1 MIIKY
6 ILPLTL
12 STYLFA
18 IETIHSSISAYAESK
33 NYTGSKQKEDGA
45 VYGIGAD
52 LHYGNAEYK
61 LTYEEGGANTVQPP
75 MTKDLENQKIFFRY
89 GYKFDKRFKIN
100 LNYAAVLKDNIAPTD
115 GGIIGGG
122 GFTYT
127 FNKKLAFNLTGY
139 FTDYDDFDVIQTDLR
154 IDYKTKFDKV
164 KVKFTSITKHI
175 NVELDDESAAS
186 PNYAQNARSKYTTT
200 AIKAHAHY
208 NTYHLGAAIYFGQRA
223 FAIMQD
229 GFKVQHHAMEFDR
242 TYAIGGGKTFGP
254 LVVRAQY
261 IYQRATEL
269 PMSNEDVGVS
279 TTRLIANYK
288 F

>member
-1 MIIKY
+1 MILKY
-6 ILPLTL
+6 ITLLTL
-12 STYLFA
+12 TTYLLA
-18 IETIHSSISAYAESK
+18 TETIHSSISTYAESK
-33 NYTGSKQKEDGA
+33 NYTGSKQKEDGS

-61 LTYEEGGANTVQPP
+61 LTYEKGGANTIQPP

-89 GYKFDKRFKIN
+89 SYKFDRRFEIN
-100 LNYAAVLKDNIAPTD
+100 LNYASVLKDNIAPTD
-115 GGIIGGG
+115 GGVIGGG
-122 GFTYT
+122 GFTYNA
-127 FNKKLAFNLTGY
+127 NKKLTFNLTGY

-154 IDYKTKFDKV
+154 IDYKTRFDKV

-175 NVELDDESAAS
+175 NVTLDDESTVS
-186 PNYAQNARSKYTTT
+186 PNYAQNADENYITT

-208 NTYHLGAAIYFGQRA
+208 NSYHLGGAVYFGKRV
-223 FAIMQD
+223 FAVMND

-242 TYAIGGGKTFGP
+242 TYAIGAGKTFGP
-254 LVVRAQY
+254 LVLRVQY

-269 PMSNEDVGVS
+269 PMSNEGVEVS
-279 TTRLIANYK
+279 IGRLIANYK